1 MLRRNVCVAVL
12 AFAICLAGG
21 CKLNGQSETHFAADH
36 GYWAMIGSRL
46 DKWDFHHD
54 GTFLHEG
61 VVSGVGASVRNGARG
76 TYRMEGDKLILNVQN
91 TATAFTTGGNSG
103 NATQGASTSA
113 AAQTQTLTI
122 KLIGQDGADGIV
134 LNGTKYGIRHGW

>member
-1 MLRRNVCVAVL
+1 MLRKNVCVAVL
-12 AFAICLAGG
+12 GIAIWLVGG
-21 CKLNGQSETHFAADH
+21 CKLQGQSETHFAADH
-36 GYWAMIGSRL
+36 GYWAMIGGRL

-61 VVSGVGASVRNGARG
+61 VASSVGASVRSGARG

-91 TATAFTTGGNSG
+91 TTTAFATGGDSG
-103 NATQGASTSA
+103 NSAQGAGTSA
-113 AAQTQTLTI
+113 AAQTATLTI